1 MAEFAKPS
9 FEENG
14 EGPSMDGKS
23 VRMISLQEPL
33 PWKVY
38 IDDVANQRKSTVGL
52 VVVSPKRII
61 I

>member
-23 VRMISLQEPL
+23 VWMISLQEPL

-38 IDDVANQRKSTVGL
+38 VDGAAN
-52 VVVSPKRII
+52 
-61 I
+61 